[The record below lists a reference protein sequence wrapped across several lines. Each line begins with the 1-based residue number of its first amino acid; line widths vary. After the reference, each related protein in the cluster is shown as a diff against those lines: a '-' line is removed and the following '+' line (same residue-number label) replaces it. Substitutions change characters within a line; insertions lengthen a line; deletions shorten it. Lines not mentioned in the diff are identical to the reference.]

1 LVALLFK
8 KRDIK
13 ATALRLSHFVE
24 NANFA
29 HLHDLLSAQYI
40 EVENLKITGKEKR
53 RNH

>member
-24 NANFA
+24 NANFGPV
-29 HLHDLLSAQYI
+29 H
-40 EVENLKITGKEKR
+40 EFWR
-53 RNH
+53 RPIYT